1 MMTNRSIAE
10 TPRNRRMA
18 IHRLHAPAV
27 RGLLLICSLLSA
39 SLGSAGSAWAQVP
52 DNRGV
57 KLNPEDSVP
66 PAYRDTLDERDRL
79 RLDAARRQGES
90 FVPVVQGRGRAP
102 GYTPPAGAEPARPA
116 NETPPLLP
124 QATVGPAKPR
134 AAYEAYLPHPK
145 EGGRQGSPENGIS
158 DLIGVLLQTWS
169 KPPQIV
175 RIRYPAAK
183 PETAAPA
190 TSGIPP
196 EPSIPLPP
204 AGGGIYARTIYAVN
218 SDYPGP
224 VLIELLG
231 PPLAGA
237 VATGA
242 FTQVGERMVLR
253 LTGLEYRGRRVAT
266 DGWAVGLDC
275 ACYGIAGE
283 VDSHFF
289 QRVLLPA
296 AVRFAEG
303 FLTAMGRPAESVT
316 LGSGDVRYERRQGS
330 TREAVHGGLGTAARS
345 AGDILLENAPTRPT
359 VRIPRD
365 TELIVMFA
373 GPPGTTSEASSG
385 FGSQP
390 VRAGPGVPGI
400 RNGRTGGG

>member
-1 MMTNRSIAE
+1 MA
-10 TPRNRRMA
+10 PR
-18 IHRLHAPAV
+18 P
-27 RGLLLICSLLSA
+27 
-39 SLGSAGSAWAQVP
+39 
-52 DNRGV
+52 
-57 KLNPEDSVP
+57 
-66 PAYRDTLDERDRL
+66 T
-79 RLDAARRQGES
+79 
-90 FVPVVQGRGRAP
+90 
-102 GYTPPAGAEPARPA
+102 
-116 NETPPLLP
+116 
-124 QATVGPAKPR
+124 
-134 AAYEAYLPHPK
+134 YEAYIPRPQ
-145 EGGRQGSPENGIS
+145 EGLWTEDKIS
-158 DLIGVLLQTWS
+158 DLVNVLLQNWS

-183 PETAAPA
+183 IKNTAPA
-190 TSGIPP
+190 TSGSPP
-196 EPSIPLPP
+196 EPSITLPP
-204 AGGGIYARTIYAVN
+204 AGDGIYARTIYAVN

-237 VATGA
+237 VVTGA
-242 FTQVGERMVLR
+242 FTLVGERMVLR
-253 LTGLEYRGRRVAT
+253 LTGLEYRSRRVAI

-289 QRVLLPA
+289 QRVLLPS

-330 TREAVHGGLGTAARS
+330 AREAVHSGLGTAARS
-345 AGDILLENAPTRPT
+345 VGRHPAGKRTEARPT

-373 GPPGTTSEASSG
+373 RPPGTEPENGTQSIG
-385 FGSQP
+385 
-390 VRAGPGVPGI
+390 AGQAAPDRLNVGAGD
-400 RNGRTGGG
+400 G

>member
-1 MMTNRSIAE
+1 MKTRRIMRPAAILGGPLFICALLGALPGSGV
-10 TPRNRRMA
+10 TP
-18 IHRLHAPAV
+18 
-27 RGLLLICSLLSA
+27 
-39 SLGSAGSAWAQVP
+39 SAWAQVP

-66 PAYRDTLDERDRL
+66 PAYRDTLDERDRT
-79 RLDAARRQGES
+79 RLEAARRRGES
-90 FVPVVQGRGRAP
+90 FLPVVQGQGRQP
-102 GYTPPAGAEPARPA
+102 GHRPLAGAGGVGSTRSAT
-116 NETPPLLP
+116 ETPPPL
-124 QATVGPAKPR
+124 QHQPAGRVAPR
-134 AAYEAYLPHPK
+134 PTYEAYNPRPQ
-145 EGGRQGSPENGIS
+145 EGLRTEDKIS
-158 DLIGVLLQTWS
+158 DLVNVLLQNWS

-183 PETAAPA
+183 IKNTAPA
-190 TSGIPP
+190 TSGSPP

-204 AGGGIYARTIYAVN
+204 AGDGIYARTIYAVN

-224 VLIELLG
+224 VLLELLG

-242 FTQVGERMVLR
+242 FTLVGERMVLR
-253 LTGLEYRGRRVAT
+253 LTGLEYRRRRVAI

-289 QRVLLPA
+289 QRVLLPS

-330 TREAVHGGLGTAARS
+330 TREAVHSGLGTAARS
-345 AGDILLENAPTRPT
+345 AGDILLENAPARPT

-373 GPPGTTSEASSG
+373 GPAETKPRFNSGRRATGPREA
-385 FGSQP
+385 
-390 VRAGPGVPGI
+390 
-400 RNGRTGGG
+400 GRTGHW